1 MQNKG
6 ASFVA
11 DSLVAALPR
20 CTTNL
25 RNLVF
30 FNKDFVKRAWYGKV
44 LRLLTLFDPRK
55 SV

>member
-25 RNLVF
+25 RNLF
-30 FNKDFVKRAWYGKV
+30 FGKAFVKRAWYGKV